1 MYVCEGVCSY
11 INYFSFIY
19 VADIFSGYC
28 LIFNFVNKVFSC
40 MISKFLCHIIYLK
53 ITLLRYISHIIPFS
67 YFKQFLVLLFNS
79 SQYIYK
85 IVQPSPQLILGHIH
99 WCPQK
104 TLYSFVVTFHF
115 PSRCSY
121 FPILGN
127 QFLFLQ
133 FLLIL
138 DMYK

>member
-67 YFKQFLVLLFNS
+67 CFK
-79 SQYIYK
+79 
-85 IVQPSPQLILGHIH
+85 
-99 WCPQK
+99 
-104 TLYSFVVTFHF
+104 
-115 PSRCSY
+115 
-121 FPILGN
+121 
-127 QFLFLQ
+127 
-133 FLLIL
+133 
-138 DMYK
+138 